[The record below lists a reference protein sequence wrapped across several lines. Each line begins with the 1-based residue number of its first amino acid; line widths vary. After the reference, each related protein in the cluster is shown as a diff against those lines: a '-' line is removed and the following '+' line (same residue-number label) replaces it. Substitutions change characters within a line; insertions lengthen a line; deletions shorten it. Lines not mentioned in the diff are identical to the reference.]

1 MAPQDT
7 NGDIVAKDLD
17 QSYSHYPSQRETII
31 KSETVAASP
40 AGAGRARVSFT
51 EISAESA
58 GRGVGEERP
67 RQFGQVSDCP
77 ALGAKTLLQGEK
89 AC

>member
-7 NGDIVAKDLD
+7 NGDIAAKDLD

-31 KSETVAASP
+31 KSET

-58 GRGVGEERP
+58 GRSVGEERP
-67 RQFGQVSDCP
+67 RQLGQVSDCR
-77 ALGAKTLLQGEK
+77 ALGAKTRLQGEK
-89 AC
+89 P